1 MNGGIR
7 TSSCMSR
14 SRPVPLGREDDPFDE
29 ELALLHPTPG
39 DLRAALSRYAD
50 AVIEDERRSHPDTVR
65 RREDTAYT
73 LCVMTGVTDV
83 RQAVKTADALLRT
96 GTHARPATLNGGKRP
111 APPRPRRTG
120 TASV

>member
-1 MNGGIR
+1 M
-7 TSSCMSR
+7 
-14 SRPVPLGREDDPFDE
+14 
-29 ELALLHPTPG
+29 LHPTPG

-50 AVIEDERRSHPDTVR
+50 AVIEDERRSTPDTVR

-83 RQAVKTADALLRT
+83 RQALNAADALLRT
-96 GTHARPATLNGGKRP
+96 DTHGWAAAPDGGKRP
-111 APPRPRRTG
+111 TTTRPRHRG